1 MAKVVGI
8 RFRNTG
14 KTYYFDPDNKEIEV
28 GTGVI
33 VETAQGVEY
42 GVTSVATK
50 IIPEDQIVAP
60 LKKILRVATPND
72 NKKLAENKEKEI

>member
-1 MAKVVGI
+1 MAQVVGI

-14 KTYYFDPDNKEIEV
+14 KTYYFDPNKKQIEV

-42 GVTSVATK
+42 GVASVATK
-50 IIPEDQIVAP
+50 LIPEDQIVAP
-60 LKKILRVATPND
+60 LKPILRIATEQD
-72 NKKLAENKEKEI
+72 NKKLQDNIMS